1 MLHDDDLWTMTSD
14 GTQARLDQLPAPGP
28 AALIVMVGAPGTGKS
43 FLARQIAEA
52 FDAVL
57 IQTDAVRKHM
67 FRQPRYTDKET
78 RAVYAESRRRIDA
91 GLAARRRVIF
101 DATNMREHRR
111 ALLYEVGERAGAVV
125 AVVRA
130 YAPDDVVRARV
141 TRRFIVPD
149 PLDQSDADWRISRLL
164 HKQAQPIRYPHL
176 VVNTTVSPAPA
187 LRALARVLGT
197 SGL

>member
-1 MLHDDDLWTMTSD
+1 MTSA
-14 GTQARLDQLPAPGP
+14 GTQARLDRPPASGR

-43 FLARQIAEA
+43 FLARRIADA
-52 FDAVL
+52 FEAVL
-57 IQTDAVRKHM
+57 IQTDAIRKEM
-67 FRQPRYTDKET
+67 FPQPRYTDKET

-101 DATNMREHRR
+101 DATNLREHRR

-130 YAPDDVVRARV
+130 DAPDDVVRSRV
-141 TRRFIVPD
+141 TRRFVAPD

-164 HKQAQPIRYPHL
+164 HRQAQPIQYPHL
-176 VVNTTVSPAPA
+176 VVNTTVSLAPA
-187 LRALARVLGT
+187 LRALARVL
-197 SGL
+197 